1 MSLDAKI
8 DTQIAEV
15 KAQMAEMETRLVTRM
30 GEGEARLGERMATL
44 ESGLGERTATLEAG
58 LDTKLAELETRLTR
72 MFLGAV
78 AAGVAVLG
86 VLFGIFQAVD

>member
-15 KAQMAEMETRLVTRM
+15 KTEMAEMEVRLVTRM
-30 GEGEARLGERMATL
+30 GEIETGLVTRMGESEAGLGERMAI
-44 ESGLGERTATLEAG
+44 LEAG
-58 LDTKLAELETRLTR
+58 LDTKLAELEMRLTR
-72 MFLGAV
+72 MVLGAV

-86 VLFGIFQAVD
+86 VLFGILQAVD